1 MGLNLVG
8 GWLVWGQGCITWAI
22 SCCLHRCCC
31 CWTMNWPC
39 IHSSGYA
46 WAGGQPTATAPRATS
61 PAAACPGRC
70 ADHDWACT
78 APADHSYPHAPCG
91 SCCGICMEWSAVF
104 SVQCSVFKCFLFLF
118 LFVVVVVFV
127 LHCLP
132 LAFVRRR
139 RLEQLPQRLGA
150 YLAGRRH
157 VIRDVHELVPWT
169 RARQV
174 ERDKKERDGWVNNAN
189 LIIIS

>member
-1 MGLNLVG
+1 MGWISG
-8 GWLVWGQGCITWAI
+8 GLRGWGMRCITWAI

-31 CWTMNWPC
+31 CWTTNWPC

-46 WAGGQPTATAPRATS
+46 WAGGQPTATVPRATS
-61 PAAACPGRC
+61 PAAASPGHC
-70 ADHDWACT
+70 ADHDSVCT

-91 SCCGICMEWSAVF
+91 SCCGICME
-104 SVQCSVFKCFLFLF
+104 CSVYYQIIYLSFGF
-118 LFVVVVVFV
+118 

-169 RARQV
+169 WARQGEKER
-174 ERDKKERDGWVNNAN
+174 ERDFNE
-189 LIIIS
+189 